1 MKTIHSKLQQILD
14 KMQKITL
21 KGRHMN
27 VFFLFLFIIFSITGC
42 GGGGGDSSAESTGP
56 SSSGIFID
64 ARVQGL
70 DYTCSSGGNGT
81 TDSNGAFTCHS
92 GDNITFYANGV
103 FLGTTAVADVI
114 SPHTLWA
121 NNAIATNVAQLL
133 QTLDQDNANT
143 NLIVIGSTSLDVTLD
158 VRDTSGTFDAN
169 LDNNTTNSMITDAIA
184 EANMDISLALEVLT
198 FDTIK
203 QANTA
208 EDIIVGDLNLSTSGA
223 HTTNI
228 AWTSTDTNIVSTDG
242 SVTHPHANDT
252 NITLTATIS
261 KAGVSRTKTF
271 TLTIKT
277 IPDNDHDNIPDSIEA
292 LLGFDSGND
301 DENNNGIADGIDPEF
316 GDPFYK
322 NQWHIKARGTVVNN
336 TASVATIVGN
346 DLGLDE
352 VYKRYMGYNN
362 GNPIIVSVV
371 DNGTDADHEDLADNM
386 DLTRSYNVENNSTD
400 PSPTGDETHGTMVA
414 GIIAARGFNG
424 KGVRGIAPFAK
435 IAGNNWLSNQT
446 ADELERAWVTGVGA
460 NDIAIS
466 SNSWGADF
474 DNSTFLEALLK
485 VGAQTLRDG
494 KGRIYVKAAG
504 NERNARGNSNLSNT
518 SNNPYII
525 AVAALKHDNTHASYS
540 SFGSNILIS
549 GYSGDFFNTAPTIG
563 TTITAGDTSLPT
575 WDDDIQGHDTLHNYT
590 YAMNGT
596 SAATPIVA
604 GSIALI
610 LEACPTL
617 TYRDVK
623 YILAKTGTKIDSSA
637 STWVQNGAGLWHS
650 IDYGYGLVNTQ
661 GAIALCQNAYTSLGG
676 EQHATNTLT
685 FNTPIPDNDS
695 TGVSFTVP
703 ISESFSLEWVGV
715 KIDMHDHT
723 YQGDLEV
730 TLRSP
735 QGTITTLIQGN
746 NILKSSGDTD
756 SGFYNG
762 NGRLSSSAF
771 IDEDSQGDWVV
782 TVKDLAGVDT
792 GTVFNIKIDA
802 IGH

>member
-1 MKTIHSKLQQILD
+1 M
-14 KMQKITL
+14 
-21 KGRHMN
+21 
-27 VFFLFLFIIFSITGC
+27 
-42 GGGGGDSSAESTGP
+42 
-56 SSSGIFID
+56 
-64 ARVQGL
+64 
-70 DYTCSSGGNGT
+70 
-81 TDSNGAFTCHS
+81 
-92 GDNITFYANGV
+92 
-103 FLGTTAVADVI
+103 
-114 SPHTLWA
+114 
-121 NNAIATNVAQLL
+121 
-133 QTLDQDNANT
+133 
-143 NLIVIGSTSLDVTLD
+143 IGSTSLDVTLD